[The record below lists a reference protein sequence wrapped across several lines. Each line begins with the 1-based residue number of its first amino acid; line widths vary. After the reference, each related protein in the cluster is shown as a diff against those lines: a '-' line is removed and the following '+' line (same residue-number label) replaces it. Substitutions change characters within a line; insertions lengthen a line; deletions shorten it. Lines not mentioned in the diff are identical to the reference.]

1 MICNYFC
8 VRFTAL
14 KFKVNKSKNKRSF
27 NSMNVNTCIKEDV
40 GYTANAKT
48 TQQPEK
54 KPENN
59 LFEIF
64 FLVVGMF
71 FSLVCTPH
79 LLLLIKTQTGA
90 MGRLMRFEFL

>member
-14 KFKVNKSKNKRSF
+14 KFKVNKSQNKRSF
-27 NSMNVNTCIKEDV
+27 NSMNVNTWLKDV

-54 KPENN
+54 KTENN

-71 FSLVCTPH
+71 FHWCVPH
-79 LLLLIKTQTGA
+79 I
-90 MGRLMRFEFL
+90 FYC